1 MDFNQ
6 LDAISSDLAL
16 TAKRLKTLCENSGQA
31 ITTANNEPTNDVLLP
46 SAMAYNL
53 EHEIA
58 LAQSNLNSISSRLET
73 LLAGPASFIR
83 SMATQVG
90 ECAFP

>member
-1 MDFNQ
+1 MDLSQ

-16 TAKRLKTLCENSGQA
+16 TAKRLKTLCESSNRGITIANS
-31 ITTANNEPTNDVLLP
+31 ELTNDILVP
-46 SAMAYNL
+46 SAIPHNL

-58 LAQSNLNSISSRLET
+58 LAQSNLKSISSRLEA
-73 LLAGPASFIR
+73 LLASPASFIR

-90 ECAFP
+90 EYSCP

>member
-1 MDFNQ
+1 MDLNQ

-16 TAKRLKTLCENSGQA
+16 TAKRLKSLCESSSQGITATNS
-31 ITTANNEPTNDVLLP
+31 EPANDVLVP
-46 SAMAYNL
+46 SAMAHNL

-83 SMATQVG
+83 SLAIQVG
-90 ECAFP
+90 E